1 MKLLSDRERQAL
13 MPAELASLDSPIPTQ
28 IVSSDEFAPI
38 PQTAKQR
45 EVEGRLKALADELAQ
60 RQGMTRRQ
68 FFRTAAGMAAA

>member
-45 EVEGRLKALADELAQ
+45 EVERRLKALAD
-60 RQGMTRRQ
+60 
-68 FFRTAAGMAAA
+68 